1 MDVGF
6 TLTVETKLLII
17 TFYLNLG
24 IDLNL
29 ISREI
34 VTDGVHDLRKELVSQ
49 ALTAEVGRGDDP
61 TKGYQAG
68 LLQKDPGI
76 GGNLPIQFIIDM
88 DCLEV
93 IVVNIVVDP
102 FLFDGEN
109 LIPQFVNFK

>member
-34 VTDGVHDLRKELVSQ
+34 VTDGVHDLRKELIS
-49 ALTAEVGRGDDP
+49 
-61 TKGYQAG
+61 
-68 LLQKDPGI
+68 
-76 GGNLPIQFIIDM
+76 
-88 DCLEV
+88 
-93 IVVNIVVDP
+93 
-102 FLFDGEN
+102 
-109 LIPQFVNFK
+109 